1 MLALPFLR
9 REPQVLQGARVKLRV
24 PTLSDY
30 REWSALRHES
40 RAFLEPWE
48 PLWPSDE
55 LERSAWRHRI
65 RRYREDQAA
74 GTATAY
80 FIFSAQ
86 GNRLLGGITIGN
98 IRHGVSQSAHIGY
111 WMGEKHAGK
120 GYMQDATRTLLDHAF
135 SAMRLHRIEA
145 ACIPGNT
152 RSIRVLE
159 KVGFTREGLLRSYL
173 RINGAWQDHYLYSLI
188 ADEYRSHKSDLSGIN
203 RVVSKPDP
211 VHRKQARG

>member
-9 REPQVLQGARVKLRV
+9 REPQFLQGARVKLRV

-48 PLWPSDE
+48 PLWPNDD

-98 IRHGVSQSAHIGY
+98 VRHGVSQSAHIGY
-111 WMGEKHAGK
+111 WMGEKHA
-120 GYMQDATRTLLDHAF
+120 
-135 SAMRLHRIEA
+135 
-145 ACIPGNT
+145 
-152 RSIRVLE
+152 
-159 KVGFTREGLLRSYL
+159 
-173 RINGAWQDHYLYSLI
+173 
-188 ADEYRSHKSDLSGIN
+188 
-203 RVVSKPDP
+203 
-211 VHRKQARG
+211 